1 MSDKNV
7 NQKIDLVADQQIEE
21 NPPVDEGD
29 RGLDD
34 GIEEAGLLIEIAR
47 GDQIGMASMLEAAKE
62 QVKESARRVSQKFK
76 GKVEHLKGKL
86 GQ

>member
-7 NQKIDLVADQQIEE
+7 NQKIEPIADQQIEE
-21 NPPVDEGD
+21 NPPVDQGD

-34 GIEEAGLLIEIAR
+34 GIEEAGLFIEIVK

-76 GKVEHLKGKL
+76 GKVEDLKGKL